1 MNFSEFTRWLKS
13 DPASQDAD
21 YRAARV
27 SGPEFIAAAAA
38 SDEFE
43 RKLHRAAALPVPH
56 GLSESIKALAH
67 LADDATQDSAQDP
80 GQHPG
85 RHTGQHI
92 AQPTGQPTSLNT
104 GQNVGQSVAPNA
116 ASRPR
121 AFRWRWSYALAAG
134 LLLVASAVLVQQQLA
149 MKFDSVEDY
158 VAFHFSHDGP
168 RLLGKAENPGNAPG
182 PGELDKLLASLHL
195 QMRGPLASQVKFVKY
210 CPTPEGRGIHL
221 VMNTERGMVTV
232 ILMPDQPVQDGE
244 HFAFDGMEASLV
256 SLPGQRVAAAV
267 IARPEQLDA
276 AFSLAL
282 RDAVLPAA
290 TGT

>member
-1 MNFSEFTRWLKS
+1 MSMNFSEFTRWLKS

-43 RKLHRAAALPVPH
+43 RKLHRAAALPVPQ
-56 GLSESIKALAH
+56 GLSESLKALAH
-67 LADDATQDSAQDP
+67 DLADDATQDSAQDP
-80 GQHPG
+80 GQRPG
-85 RHTGQHI
+85 QDI
-92 AQPTGQPTSLNT
+92 AQPTGLNT
-104 GQNVGQSVAPNA
+104 GQNVGQRVAPNA

-134 LLLVASAVLVQQQLA
+134 LLLAASAVLVQQQLA

-168 RLLGKAENPGNAPG
+168 RLLGMADNPGNAPG
-182 PGELDKLLASLHL
+182 PGELDQLLSSVQLR
-195 QMRGPLASQVKFVKY
+195 MRGPLAGQVKFVKY

-221 VMNTERGMVTV
+221 VMNTGRGLVTV
-232 ILMPDQPVQDGE
+232 ILMPGQPVQDGE
-244 HFAFDGMEASLV
+244 HFAFDGMEALLV

-267 IARPEQLDA
+267 IAPPDQLDA
-276 AFSLAL
+276 DFSLAL
-282 RDAVLPAA
+282 QDAVLPAA